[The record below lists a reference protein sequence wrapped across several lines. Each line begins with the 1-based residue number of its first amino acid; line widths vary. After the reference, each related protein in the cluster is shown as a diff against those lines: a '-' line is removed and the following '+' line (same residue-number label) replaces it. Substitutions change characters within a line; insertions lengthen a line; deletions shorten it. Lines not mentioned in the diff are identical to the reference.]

1 MSVDIPSDLV
11 PFVHAVIASGRCRS
25 ESEVVGE
32 ALRLLETVERKR
44 DQLRAEILDGINSGD
59 SISREQVARQVK
71 HWAARHANEEAE
83 KSA

>member
-44 DQLRAEILDGINSGD
+44 DELRAEILEGIDSGE
-59 SISREQVARQVK
+59 SISREDVDRQVK
-71 HWAARHANEEAE
+71 GWAARQATAKAE
-83 KSA
+83 KPA

>member
-11 PFVHAVIASGRCRS
+11 PFVHAVIASGRCHS

-44 DQLRAEILDGINSGD
+44 DQLRTEVLDGINSGE
-59 SISREQVARQVK
+59 SISRGDVVRQVK
-71 HWAARHANEEAE
+71 DWAAHQATAKAE
-83 KSA
+83 KPV